1 MIIFQCSSCG
11 QQFEVDDSLAG
22 KKGRCKNCG
31 ERFAIPGLSANA
43 PASVRRTPAKLT
55 GSASPAPPAAP
66 AAASSP
72 FDDLEMPPAAG
83 PVRDV
88 EKAPRRTTKSR
99 NPSAARTGPFLT
111 ALRGATVGFFLVYFA
126 LAAPSV
132 SLERRFVPGGSL
144 SKLPFGAIPT
154 ELGPVVTALA
164 CSRLVAQV
172 SAMLTA
178 VLAVVSFAGTT
189 LSYLRGNR
197 AAFEGGSPWLNRGW
211 YLCGVLTAAY
221 LVFLGVRFGP
231 AVSAPHA
238 SARSRH
244 RRLPRTWLAGK
255 PIDVEAALA
264 DLKSYNEGIRQNAL
278 GRLAGAT
285 VEPSRRADVTASL
298 EPLVMDED
306 QAMRDNAVKAL
317 GVWGDH
323 ESVLVLLNAL
333 DEYAAKKWTRALLL
347 ETLERLKDPSCAE
360 RVAARLTNHDDMG
373 QAADILVLLGKA
385 GERPTWK
392 YLDDPEFSV
401 WNTAFGIIQEIG
413 TDASIPAVRN
423 ILKGQDVNFQKAQT
437 ARVTLEILGA
447 PE

>member
-1 MIIFQCSSCG
+1 MIAFQCSSCG
-11 QQFEVDDSLAG
+11 QKFEVDDSLAG

-31 ERFAIPGLSANA
+31 ERFAIPALAASA
-43 PASVRRTPAKLT
+43 PASVRRIPAKPT
-55 GSASPAPPAAP
+55 GNARPAPPAV
-66 AAASSP
+66 SSP
-72 FDDLEMPPAAG
+72 FDDLEMPAAAG

-88 EKAPRRTTKSR
+88 EKAPRRTTKARSR
-99 NPSAARTGPFLT
+99 SSARKGPFVT
-111 ALRGATVGFFLVYFA
+111 ALRGATVGFFLVFFA

-144 SKLPFGAIPT
+144 SKLPFGTIPT
-154 ELGPVVTALA
+154 ELGPMVTALA

-231 AVSAPHA
+231 AVSAPQA

-244 RRLPRTWLAGK
+244 RRLPRTWLQGR

-264 DLKSYNEGIRQNAL
+264 DLKSYNTGTRHGAL
-278 GRLAGAT
+278 SRLAGAT
-285 VEPSRRADVTASL
+285 VEPSRRVEVARRL
-298 EPLVMDED
+298 EPLVTDED
-306 QAMRDNAVKAL
+306 QWAREDAVRAL
-317 GVWGDH
+317 GIWGDH

-333 DEYAAKKWTRALLL
+333 DEYAAKKWSRGLLL
-347 ETLERLKDPSCAE
+347 EALERLKDPSCVE
-360 RVAARLTNHDDMG
+360 RVAARLTDHDDMR
-373 QAADILVLLGKA
+373 QASDILVLLGEA
-385 GERPTWK
+385 GERATWK
-392 YLDDPEFSV
+392 YLDHPEFSV

-413 TDASIPAVRN
+413 TDASIPVVRN

-437 ARVTLEILGA
+437 ARVTLEMLGA
-447 PE
+447 SE

>member
-1 MIIFQCSSCG
+1 MIAFRCSSCG
-11 QQFEVDDSLAG
+11 QKFEVDDSLAG

-31 ERFAIPGLSANA
+31 ERFAIPALAAKA
-43 PASVRRTPAKLT
+43 PAAVRRTPAKPT
-55 GSASPAPPAAP
+55 GNPRPAPPAAP
-66 AAASSP
+66 PAASSP

-83 PVRDV
+83 PVRAV
-88 EKAPRRTTKSR
+88 EKGPRKKTKARSS
-99 NPSAARTGPFLT
+99 SAARTGPFGT
-111 ALRGATVGFFLVYFA
+111 ALRGATVGFFLVFFA

-154 ELGPVVTALA
+154 DLGPVVSALA
-164 CSRLVAQV
+164 CARLVAQV

-221 LVFLGVRFGP
+221 LVFLGVHFGP
-231 AVSAPHA
+231 AVSTPQA

-244 RRLPRTWLAGK
+244 RRLPRTWFAGK
-255 PIDVEAALA
+255 PIDVEAALD
-264 DLKSYNEGIRQNAL
+264 DLKSYTEGTRQDAL
-278 GRLAGAT
+278 GRLARAT
-285 VEPSRRADVTASL
+285 VEPSRRAEVARSL
-298 EPLVMDED
+298 EPLVTDEN
-306 QAMRDNAVKAL
+306 QWTRDDAVKAL

-333 DEYAAKKWTRALLL
+333 DQYAAKKWSRALLL
-347 ETLERLKDPSCAE
+347 ESLERIKDPSCAE
-360 RVAARLTNHDDMG
+360 RVAARLTDHDDMH
-373 QAADILVLLGKA
+373 QASDILVLLGEA

-392 YLDDPEFSV
+392 YLDHPEFDV
-401 WNTAFGIIQEIG
+401 WYTAFGIIQEIG
-413 TDASIPAVRN
+413 TDASIPVVRN
-423 ILKGQDVNFQKAQT
+423 ILKGRDVNFQKART